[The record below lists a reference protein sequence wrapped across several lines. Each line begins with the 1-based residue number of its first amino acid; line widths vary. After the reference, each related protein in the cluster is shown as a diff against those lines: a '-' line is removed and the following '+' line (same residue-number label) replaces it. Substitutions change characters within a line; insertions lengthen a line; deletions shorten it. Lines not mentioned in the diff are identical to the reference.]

1 MANLVLLIL
10 PKLLPTP
17 LDYFKADP
25 KSLIISFVNIS
36 ICFTVFKF
44 LDFSQTFLDFLKP
57 SPVGLFESEF
67 QTRDTRK
74 LSLFYSVGLPS
85 LFFFAIHLLKKA
97 NYSLDFPHSRFC

>member
-36 ICFTVFKF
+36 ICFTVFNF
-44 LDFSQTFLDFLKP
+44 LDFSQTSVPHQLVYLSQNSKQEP
-57 SPVGLFESEF
+57 HV
-67 QTRDTRK
+67 K

-85 LFFFAIHLLKKA
+85 LFSFAIHLLKKA